1 MDERDLL
8 IIKYL
13 SEFKNITKTANALF
27 ISQPALTT
35 RIKQIEKELN
45 TKLIHSSNKGIY
57 LTDTGLEMA
66 VFADKTL
73 SQFDWIRE
81 KIQDIDDKNSV
92 ILKLAA
98 PNIISQYYL
107 PSLIS
112 EFKKTYPTA
121 RFEIQMVPSSRVA
134 TLMHE
139 KKCDFGFLRNDFGW
153 EEDGKLLLCV
163 NYIAAVSM
171 NKFVLKDLA
180 NMSRVAYSTDSYYMK
195 MLDFWW
201 NSNFS
206 TPPKI
211 DVLVNSLGLCREMVY
226 SGLGFGILPSVFLPE
241 SPKAH
246 YVIINDNQGKPI
258 ERKTYLIYRKET
270 VTSKLTEKFLS
281 FIKEHDFSSFLRLK
295 QHL

>member
-35 RIKQIEKELN
+35 RIKQIEKGLH

-57 LTDTGLEMA
+57 LTDTGLEMVA
-66 VFADKTL
+66 FADKTIR
-73 SQFDWIRE
+73 QFDQLRE
-81 KIQDIDDKNSV
+81 KIQEIDNKNSV

-107 PSLIS
+107 PTLIS
-112 EFKKTYPTA
+112 DFKKLYPAT
-121 RFEIQMVPSSRVA
+121 RFEIQMVASSTVVS
-134 TLMHE
+134 LIKE

-153 EEDGKLLLCV
+153 EEDDKLLLCT
-163 NYIAAVSM
+163 NYIAAVAM
-171 NKFVLKDLA
+171 KKFALKDLA

-195 MLDFWW
+195 MLDLWW
-201 NSNFS
+201 NNNFT
-206 TPPKI
+206 TPPQI
-211 DVLVNSLGLCREMVY
+211 DVLVNSLDLCREMVY
-226 SGLGFGILPSVFLPE
+226 NGLGFGLLPSVFLPE

-246 YVIINDNQGKPI
+246 HIIINDNQGKPI
-258 ERKTYLIYRKET
+258 ERKTYLIYRKENMDNQ
-270 VTSKLTEKFLS
+270 LTGKFLK
-281 FIKEHDFSSFLRLK
+281 FIKEHDFSSYLRLK
-295 QHL
+295 KH